1 MPRTGDET
9 PTRPARRGR
18 RPAGEDTRGLILDAA
33 RAEFA
38 DRGYDAASVRGIARR
53 AGVDPAL
60 VRHYFGSKAE
70 LLAAGLVPGGVD
82 PHAVIGG
89 LAGGPRGTLGERL
102 ARTVLGLWDPPDGR
116 ARLRAV
122 LSGTLSA
129 DPAARVFVDYL
140 RTTVFGG
147 LASALDAPDAELRVS
162 LVASQVMGLLV
173 ARIVIGLEPLS
184 SLSADEVAA
193 TVGPTLQVYLTGPLA
208 VRPAG
213 GQNSPH
219 GE

>member
-1 MPRTGDET
+1 MV
-9 PTRPARRGR
+9 RRGR

-60 VRHYFGSKAE
+60 VRHYFSSKAE

-82 PHAVIGG
+82 PRVVVGALG
-89 LAGGPRGTLGERL
+89 AGPRDAMGESL
-102 ARTVLGLWDPPDGR
+102 VRTVLGVWDPPDGR

-129 DPAARVFVDYL
+129 DPAAGVFVSYL

-147 LASALDAPDAELRVS
+147 LASALDHPDAELRVS

-173 ARIVIGLEPLS
+173 ARIVIGLEPLATMS
-184 SLSADEVAA
+184 VDDLAA
-193 TVGPTLQVYLTGPLA
+193 TVGPTLQTYLTGPLA
-208 VRPAG
+208 VRPACR
-213 GQNSPH
+213 QNSPH